1 MYKHSVF
8 SFLQAFII
16 VFCCLAILPCSDTIQ
31 TVYAEE
37 TADPDQAAADEAAE
51 HAQVTFSREAG
62 ADIEGETVEL
72 YAPEG
77 YDIYYT
83 VDGSDPTT
91 ASAMYTEPLLL
102 QANSSVLAAE
112 SDKIN
117 VGHFRIYE
125 DSTLPKA
132 ITLKAMAVSSSDGTA
147 GPVATRTFFFQD
159 RESVIV
165 IALSTDYSN
174 LLDYDSGIMVKGAY
188 YDEWVKTP
196 EAQELMADD
205 KTWLYQGNYTQKG
218 KDWERPATIEIFDNL
233 YGQETYILDNCGI
246 RLRGGASRAEA
257 QKSFN
262 INFRDSYGA
271 EELNYSLFDDARSID
286 GSLLT
291 SYKGFGLR
299 SGGNDT
305 EYLKFHDS
313 LIQNL
318 AKDLGITTQ
327 ALRPAVLYLNG
338 EYMGIYVLVERFSD
352 KFCADHYD
360 VSRENVIIIE
370 EGTVEEGED
379 EDISFYEELMSYADK
394 DLSDAAVYSEFC
406 NVVDID
412 NMIDYYAVQIYISN
426 ADWDPEKNMRV
437 WRVRTPEN
445 DDYGDGRWRWMLYD
459 TEFSSSLYNTE
470 DTSYQNDSIARTIE
484 KDPLFA
490 SVVKN
495 PDFYNKFAEKISY
508 LSNNTFA
515 SEKVSAEVDRLAAL
529 YKPFM
534 PNYYKRFGDTSNR
547 WDININ
553 NIKTFFEN
561 RSEFILDA
569 VQNWQP

>member
-147 GPVATRTFFFQD
+147 GPVATRTYFFQD

-246 RLRGGASRAEA
+246 RLRGGASRVVA
-257 QKSFN
+257 QKSFH
-262 INFRDSYGA
+262 INFINGLAILYKVIWCINMGSVMRTHFQLCQIADISIFYTH
-271 EELNYSLFDDARSID
+271 LYS
-286 GSLLT
+286 SLRRRISRKNCT
-291 SYKGFGLR
+291 AK
-299 SGGNDT
+299 
-305 EYLKFHDS
+305 
-313 LIQNL
+313 NL
-318 AKDLGITTQ
+318 LG
-327 ALRPAVLYLNG
+327 
-338 EYMGIYVLVERFSD
+338 
-352 KFCADHYD
+352 
-360 VSRENVIIIE
+360 NVIYSHF
-370 EGTVEEGED
+370 
-379 EDISFYEELMSYADK
+379 ISPF
-394 DLSDAAVYSEFC
+394 
-406 NVVDID
+406 
-412 NMIDYYAVQIYISN
+412 
-426 ADWDPEKNMRV
+426 
-437 WRVRTPEN
+437 
-445 DDYGDGRWRWMLYD
+445 
-459 TEFSSSLYNTE
+459 
-470 DTSYQNDSIARTIE
+470 QNFLHT
-484 KDPLFA
+484 
-490 SVVKN
+490 
-495 PDFYNKFAEKISY
+495 
-508 LSNNTFA
+508 TH
-515 SEKVSAEVDRLAAL
+515 
-529 YKPFM
+529 
-534 PNYYKRFGDTSNR
+534 
-547 WDININ
+547 
-553 NIKTFFEN
+553 
-561 RSEFILDA
+561 
-569 VQNWQP
+569 